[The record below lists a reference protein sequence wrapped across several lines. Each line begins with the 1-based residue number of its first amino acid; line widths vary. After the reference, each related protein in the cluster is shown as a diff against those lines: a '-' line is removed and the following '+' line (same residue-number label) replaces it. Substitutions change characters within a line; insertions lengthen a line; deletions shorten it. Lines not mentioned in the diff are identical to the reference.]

1 MPSDGSSIGPKPV
14 IAVTSDDE
22 ADRDHAAADQPSHVL
37 FGLAADSGLD
47 PALRPT
53 NRPPMS

>member
-1 MPSDGSSIGPKPV
+1 MTKQTATTQPPIS
-14 IAVTSDDE
+14 
-22 ADRDHAAADQPSHVL
+22 PSHVL